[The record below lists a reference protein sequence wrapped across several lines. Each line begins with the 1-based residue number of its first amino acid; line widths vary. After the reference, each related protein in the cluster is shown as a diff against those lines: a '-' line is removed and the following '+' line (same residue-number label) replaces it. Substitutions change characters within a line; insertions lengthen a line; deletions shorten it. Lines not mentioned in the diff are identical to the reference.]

1 MMRTEKYILL
11 FLSLLTVSCVSTQKY
26 NLLVQSMQKNIT
38 EKQQIADSL
47 QFVKDKLAEE
57 KQQEKQMITLKNNQ
71 LDSLRNKYLDLQV
84 SYIDLEKN
92 VFTQNQDFQ
101 KNKNNFKSQLAQRDS
116 LLSQIIS
123 QSKALIAENQLLSS
137 EIAKTKNP
145 YLPTSSLT
153 AKDSSKINRLDTL
166 QSRVYEQIKNF
177 IGKEMGL
184 EKRGDKISILLAH
197 QLLFQ
202 DSKLS
207 EDGSF
212 VLSMIA
218 KVLKNEKDTELTI
231 LNYASQE
238 EAEKDTWEIG
248 TNQFL
253 EVVRALNKSGIR
265 DSQFR
270 QINSANDVAVHRL
283 EILVG
288 VK

>member
-1 MMRTEKYILL
+1 MMKTAKYILL
-11 FLSLLTVSCVSTQKY
+11 FLSLLTMSCVSIQKY

-38 EKQQIADSL
+38 EKEQLADSL
-47 QFVKDKLAEE
+47 QSMKKKLAEE
-57 KQQEKQMITLKNNQ
+57 KQQEKQAITLKNSQ
-71 LDSLRNKYLDLQV
+71 LDSLKSKYIDLQV

-123 QSKALIAENQLLSS
+123 QSKVLMVENQRLSA
-137 EIAKTKNP
+137 EIANTQNP
-145 YLPTSSLT
+145 YLPANAP
-153 AKDSSKINRLDTL
+153 AKDSSKIAKLDAL
-166 QSRVYEQIKNF
+166 QSKIYEQIKNF
-177 IGKEMGL
+177 IGKEIGL
-184 EKRGDKISILLAH
+184 QKKEDKIYILLAH

-202 DSKLS
+202 NNKLS
-207 EDGSF
+207 EDGDF

-218 KVLKNEKDTELTI
+218 KVLQNEKDTELTI

-238 EAEKDTWEIG
+238 EAEKDTWE
-248 TNQFL
+248 TSMNQFL
-253 EVVRALNKSGIR
+253 EVVRALNKGGIR

-270 QINSANDVAVHRL
+270 QINSASEVAVHRL

>member
-1 MMRTEKYILL
+1 MMRTGKYILL
-11 FLSLLTVSCVSTQKY
+11 FLSLLSVGCVSTPKY
-26 NLLVQSMQKNIT
+26 NLLVQSMQKNSIQ
-38 EKQQIADSL
+38 KQQLADSL
-47 QFVKDKLAEE
+47 QSMKNKLAEE
-57 KQQEKQMITLKNNQ
+57 KQQEKQTITLKNNQ

-101 KNKNNFKSQLAQRDS
+101 KNKNNFNSQLAQRDS
-116 LLSQIIS
+116 LLSQIIR
-123 QSKALIAENQLLSS
+123 QSKALIAENQRLSS
-137 EIAKTKNP
+137 EIAKTKSP
-145 YLPTSSLT
+145 YLPASSLT
-153 AKDSSKINRLDTL
+153 AKDSSKIAKLDTL
-166 QSRVYEQIKNF
+166 QSRIYEQLKNF
-177 IGKEMGL
+177 IGKEIGM

-218 KVLKNEKDTELTI
+218 QVLRNEKDTELTI

-248 TNQFL
+248 MNQFL
-253 EVVRALNKSGIR
+253 EVVRALDRSGIR
-265 DSQFR
+265 ESQFR
-270 QINSANDVAVHRL
+270 QINSATDVAVHRL

>member
-1 MMRTEKYILL
+1 M
-11 FLSLLTVSCVSTQKY
+11 STQKY
-26 NLLVQSMQKNIT
+26 NVLMQSMQKNIT
-38 EKQQIADSL
+38 EKQQIVDSL
-47 QFVKDKLAEE
+47 QSVKDKLADK
-57 KQQEKQMITLKNNQ
+57 KQQEKQAITLKNNQ
-71 LDSLRNKYLDLQV
+71 LDSLKSKYLDLQV

-116 LLSQIIS
+116 LLSQIIR
-123 QSKALIAENQLLSS
+123 QSKELIDENQRLSS
-137 EIAKTKNP
+137 EITKIKNP
-145 YLPTSSLT
+145 YLPANSLT

-166 QSRVYEQIKNF
+166 QSRIYKQIKNF
-177 IGKEMGL
+177 IGKEIGL
-184 EKRGDKISILLAH
+184 EKREDKVCILLAH

-202 DSKLS
+202 SNKLS

-212 VLSMIA
+212 VLTVIA

-283 EILVG
+283 EILIG

>member
-1 MMRTEKYILL
+1 MMRTGKYILF
-11 FLSLLTVSCVSTQKY
+11 FLSLLSVGCVSTPKY
-26 NLLVQSMQKNIT
+26 NLLVQSMQKNSI
-38 EKQQIADSL
+38 EKQQLADSL
-47 QFVKDKLAEE
+47 LSMKNKLAEE
-57 KQQEKQMITLKNNQ
+57 KQREKQTITLKNNQ

-92 VFTQNQDFQ
+92 VFTQNQAFQ
-101 KNKNNFKSQLAQRDS
+101 KNKNNFNSQLAQRDS

-123 QSKALIAENQLLSS
+123 QSKALIAENQRLSS
-137 EIAKTKNP
+137 EIAKTKSP
-145 YLPTSSLT
+145 YLPASSLT
-153 AKDSSKINRLDTL
+153 AKDSSKIAKLDTL
-166 QSRVYEQIKNF
+166 QSRIYEQFKNF
-177 IGKEMGL
+177 IGKEIGL
-184 EKRGDKISILLAH
+184 EKQGDKISILLAH

-212 VLSMIA
+212 VLSMLA
-218 KVLKNEKDTELTI
+218 QVLRNEKDTELTI

-248 TNQFL
+248 MNQFL
-253 EVVRALNKSGIR
+253 EVVRALDRSGIR
-265 DSQFR
+265 ESQFR
-270 QINSANDVAVHRL
+270 QINSATGVAVHRL